1 MLLRC
6 HPILT
11 GMTLPT
17 RDMPTH
23 TGFVHGDALR
33 RPYCAG
39 YAVRFALKSPF
50 SSAPTLPGL
59 SSPGALCTGEFCGG
73 TYAFSLVWW
82 DFITSR
88 K

>member
-23 TGFVHGDALR
+23 TGFVNGAALR
-33 RPYCAG
+33 RPYCAKRQFG
-39 YAVRFALKSPF
+39 
-50 SSAPTLPGL
+50 LPSKAHSHPQL
-59 SSPGALCTGEFCGG
+59 LCTGLSK
-73 TYAFSLVWW
+73 ARHSL
-82 DFITSR
+82 
-88 K
+88 